1 VPENIQFSFSCRF
14 LHNKNAQFNL
24 EYMGPFT
31 LFTPIYVVPAATY
44 NVFPNTG
51 QKSNMFCI
59 FVVPPG
65 VPSLKST
72 SVGRR
77 KKKED
82 SEITLRDGVI

>member
-1 VPENIQFSFSCRF
+1 
-14 LHNKNAQFNL
+14 
-24 EYMGPFT
+24 MGSFT

-51 QKSNMFCI
+51 QKSNINMFCI

-65 VPSLKST
+65 VPSMKST
-72 SVGRR
+72 SVGSSQ
-77 KKKED
+77 KED

>member
-1 VPENIQFSFSCRF
+1 
-14 LHNKNAQFNL
+14 
-24 EYMGPFT
+24 MGPFT

-51 QKSNMFCI
+51 QKYNIFRM

-72 SVGRR
+72 LVGSGQ
-77 KKKED
+77 KED
-82 SEITLRDGVI
+82 SEITLHVGVI